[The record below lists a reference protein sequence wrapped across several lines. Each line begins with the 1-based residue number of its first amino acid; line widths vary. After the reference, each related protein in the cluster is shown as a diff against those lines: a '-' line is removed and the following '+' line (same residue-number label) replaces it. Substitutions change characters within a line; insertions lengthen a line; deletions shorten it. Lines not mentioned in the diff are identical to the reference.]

1 MKVKVR
7 QVGNS
12 LTVTIPKEIAMD
24 LGLGPDVEMDVSMRG
39 RAVVMEPVGSRW
51 DRLVAEVR
59 RQAAERGPSEG
70 DIDLAMA
77 EARDR
82 EA

>member
-7 QVGNS
+7 RVGNS

-24 LGLGPDVEMDVSMRG
+24 LGLGPDMEMNVSIREA
-39 RAVVMEPVGSRW
+39 AVVLEPVGSRW
-51 DRLVAEVR
+51 DRLVADVR
-59 RQAAERGPSEG
+59 RQATDRGLTES
-70 DIDLAMA
+70 DIDAAMT